1 MFFCQAL
8 NLLWIALWHRLSNHF
23 DNTNQG
29 SQKNEK
35 KIESLQSRNKDLRQ
49 QITALEN
56 TAIIGMVRDGGWTVD
71 EVAQLLQQ
79 LKAQNDPNPNTETEE
94 ETE

>member
-1 MFFCQAL
+1 MAVCPDERSIVTINPKLQKLRAEL
-8 NLLWIALWHRLSNHF
+8 E
-23 DNTNQG
+23 
-29 SQKNEK
+29 KNEK

-56 TAIIGMVRDGGWTVD
+56 TTIIGMVRDGGWTVD

-79 LKAQNDPNPNTETEE
+79 LKAQNAPNPITETEE

>member
-1 MFFCQAL
+1 MAVCPDERSIVTINPKLQKLRAEL
-8 NLLWIALWHRLSNHF
+8 E
-23 DNTNQG
+23 
-29 SQKNEK
+29 KNEK

-56 TAIIGMVRDGGWTVD
+56 TTIIGMVRDGGWTVD

>member
-1 MFFCQAL
+1 MAVCPDERSIYTINPKLQKL
-8 NLLWIALWHRLSNHF
+8 RSELE
-23 DNTNQG
+23 
-29 SQKNEK
+29 KNEK

-56 TAIIGMVRDGGWTVD
+56 TTIIGMVRDGGWTVD

-79 LKAQNDPNPNTETEE
+79 LKAQNAPNPITETEE

>member
-1 MFFCQAL
+1 MAVCPDERSIVTINPKLQKL
-8 NLLWIALWHRLSNHF
+8 RSELE
-23 DNTNQG
+23 
-29 SQKNEK
+29 KNEK

-56 TAIIGMVRDGGWTVD
+56 TTIIGIVRDGGWTVD

-79 LKAQNDPNPNTETEE
+79 LKAQNAPNPNTETEE
-94 ETE
+94 ETK

>member
-1 MFFCQAL
+1 MAVCPDERSIVTINPKLQKL
-8 NLLWIALWHRLSNHF
+8 RSELE
-23 DNTNQG
+23 
-29 SQKNEK
+29 KNEK

-56 TAIIGMVRDGGWTVD
+56 TTIIGMVRDGGWTVD
-71 EVAQLLQQ
+71 EVAQLLQH
-79 LKAQNDPNPNTETEE
+79 LKAQNDPNPNTDTEE

>member
-1 MFFCQAL
+1 MAVCPDERSIVTINPKLQKLRAEL
-8 NLLWIALWHRLSNHF
+8 E
-23 DNTNQG
+23 
-29 SQKNEK
+29 KNEK

-56 TAIIGMVRDGGWTVD
+56 TTIIGMVRDGGWTGD
-71 EVAQLLQQ
+71 EVAQLLHQ
-79 LKAQNDPNPNTETEE
+79 LKAQSAPNSNTETEE

>member
-1 MFFCQAL
+1 MAVCPDERSIVTINPKLQKLRAEL
-8 NLLWIALWHRLSNHF
+8 E
-23 DNTNQG
+23 
-29 SQKNEK
+29 KNEK

-56 TAIIGMVRDGGWTVD
+56 TTIVGMVRDGGWTVD

-79 LKAQNDPNPNTETEE
+79 LKAQNAPNPNTETEE
-94 ETE
+94 ETK

>member
-1 MFFCQAL
+1 MAVCPDERSTVTINPKLQKL
-8 NLLWIALWHRLSNHF
+8 RSELE
-23 DNTNQG
+23 
-29 SQKNEK
+29 KNEK
-35 KIESLQSRNKDLRQ
+35 KIETLQSRNKELRQ

-56 TAIIGMVRDGGWTVD
+56 TTIIGMVRDGGWTID

-79 LKAQNDPNPNTETEE
+79 LKAQDDPNPNTETKE

>member
-1 MFFCQAL
+1 MAVCPDERSIVTINPKLQKLRAEL
-8 NLLWIALWHRLSNHF
+8 E
-23 DNTNQG
+23 
-29 SQKNEK
+29 KNEK

-56 TAIIGMVRDGGWTVD
+56 TTIIGIVRDGGWTVD
-71 EVAQLLQQ
+71 EVTQLLQQ
-79 LKAQNDPNPNTETEE
+79 LKAQNAPKPNTETEE

>member
-1 MFFCQAL
+1 MAVCPDERSIVTINPKLQKLRAEL
-8 NLLWIALWHRLSNHF
+8 E
-23 DNTNQG
+23 
-29 SQKNEK
+29 KNEK

-56 TAIIGMVRDGGWTVD
+56 TTIIGMVRDGGWTVD

-79 LKAQNDPNPNTETEE
+79 LKVQNDPNPNTETEE

>member
-1 MFFCQAL
+1 MAVCPDERSIVTINPKLQKLRAEL
-8 NLLWIALWHRLSNHF
+8 E
-23 DNTNQG
+23 
-29 SQKNEK
+29 KNEK

-56 TAIIGMVRDGGWTVD
+56 TTIVGMVRDGGWTVD

-79 LKAQNDPNPNTETEE
+79 LKAQNAPNPNTETEE
-94 ETE
+94 ETT

>member
-1 MFFCQAL
+1 MAVCPDERSTVTINPKLQKL
-8 NLLWIALWHRLSNHF
+8 RSELE
-23 DNTNQG
+23 
-29 SQKNEK
+29 KNEK
-35 KIESLQSRNKDLRQ
+35 KIEALQSRNKDLRQ

-56 TAIIGMVRDGGWTVD
+56 TTIIGMVRDGGWTID

-79 LKAQNDPNPNTETEE
+79 LKAQDDPNPNTETKE

>member
-1 MFFCQAL
+1 MAVCPDERSIVTINPKLQKLRAEL
-8 NLLWIALWHRLSNHF
+8 E
-23 DNTNQG
+23 
-29 SQKNEK
+29 KNEK

-56 TAIIGMVRDGGWTVD
+56 TTIIGMVRDGGWTVD

-79 LKAQNDPNPNTETEE
+79 LKAQNAPNPNTETEE
-94 ETE
+94 ETK